1 MVSLSCLSR
10 FYSSNVMSSQDK
22 EGEKSSEETVLFA
35 TVMAVTL
42 LEKNTLETL
51 GLKKLSVALEKT

>member
-1 MVSLSCLSR
+1 MVSLSCLR

-22 EGEKSSEETVLFA
+22 EKKSSEETVLFA

-51 GLKKLSVALEKT
+51 GLKKLSVVLEKT